1 MCLNGLM
8 MGIHYLTS
16 PIMVFL
22 QQGIRNLAIVL
33 KQEMSFALTNMPDEA
48 GTLIESMDACFGLVR
63 KKTSG
68 KAQFMSRHNSILF
81 HNQEVDSF
89 VDNYTSS
96 AKQAKTDCHEFKAG
110 EVNDMIRSKGR
121 NKLFDEKG
129 VFGGVCRHDYPKG
142 FMNIKHGKR

>member
-1 MCLNGLM
+1 MCLNGLS
-8 MGIHYLTS
+8 MGIHYLTF
-16 PIMVFL
+16 PIMVFF

-68 KAQFMSRHNSILF
+68 KAQFLSRHNSILF
-81 HNQEVDSF
+81 HNQEEVDSF

-96 AKQAKTDCHEFKAG
+96 AEQAKT
-110 EVNDMIRSKGR
+110 VSI
-121 NKLFDEKG
+121 
-129 VFGGVCRHDYPKG
+129 
-142 FMNIKHGKR
+142 GKCG